1 MDPQELMEWINAYLS
16 VMAQTILDFGG
27 LVDDYFGDGIM
38 ACFGIPIP
46 RDDAEGIQEDARDS
60 VLCALEMENELERI
74 NAEWVERGLPKV
86 GIRVGICT
94 GPLVA
99 GSIGSDNRLKYG
111 VVGDVVVTAQRIES
125 LDHSK
130 HDFEVRPCRILIS
143 EKTRECVEGIVRT
156 EEFGDVMLKGKK
168 DPVAIYRV
176 CERIEPLART
186 EPQ

>member
-1 MDPQELMEWINAYLS
+1 MKGSIH
-16 VMAQTILDFGG
+16 
-27 LVDDYFGDGIM
+27 GI
-38 ACFGIPIP
+38 G
-46 RDDAEGIQEDARDS
+46 
-60 VLCALEMENELERI
+60 
-74 NAEWVERGLPKV
+74 RGRASWSLIAV
-86 GIRVGICT
+86 
-94 GPLVA
+94 VA
-99 GSIGSDNRLKYG
+99 GVLLSLSCPATAQLEEII
-111 VVGDVVVTAQRIES
+111 VTAQRIES

-168 DPVAIYRV
+168 DPVTIYRV